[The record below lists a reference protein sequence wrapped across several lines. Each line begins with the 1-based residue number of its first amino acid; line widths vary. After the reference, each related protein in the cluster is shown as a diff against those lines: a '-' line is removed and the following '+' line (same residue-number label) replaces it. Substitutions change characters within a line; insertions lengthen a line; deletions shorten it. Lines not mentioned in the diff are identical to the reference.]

1 MFGMFIHSNLDVKLG
16 KWKYLFN
23 SPELHLW
30 HHANYKEVFH
40 ANFSTKF
47 ATWDYLFKT
56 VYDPKHKPGNAP
68 KIGVYTMIFLKIISC
83 NMLFQLK
90 DLRKKTLE
98 ISFVSK
104 VLFPQNQSVELV
116 FTENKKDNSELDV
129 TSYLSATS

>member
-56 VYDPKHKPGNAP
+56 VYDPKQKPGDAP
-68 KIGVYTMIFLKIISC
+68 ENWGLYYDFPKDYFLQHAFSVKRFEEKKLLKYPPFKKYYFLRINLWNWFLQKIK
-83 NMLFQLK
+83 
-90 DLRKKTLE
+90 R
-98 ISFVSK
+98 
-104 VLFPQNQSVELV
+104 
-116 FTENKKDNSELDV
+116 
-129 TSYLSATS
+129 